1 MNHVILPSKEFS
13 SLCTHP
19 IRLPA
24 YSDAGPGLG
33 HCNILA
39 HPRFTLTSRAQTGFS
54 SPSSFFTLSSVRT
67 FTHFS
72 LALFPHFFL
81 SRCDIRHFSTCGDR
95 KNSSSQVPLSFATST
110 IQLLSPLFSMYL
122 SRDMAGNRSLS
133 SLYALFLSPSITYP
147 FTVTHCAP
155 LTEYVE

>member
-33 HCNILA
+33 HCNIMA

-72 LALFPHFFL
+72 LALFPHFFFNL
-81 SRCDIRHFSTCGDR
+81 VVT
-95 KNSSSQVPLSFATST
+95 FAIFQHAETEKTPPPQS
-110 IQLLSPLFSMYL
+110 LSPLPLPPS
-122 SRDMAGNRSLS
+122 NRSPLS
-133 SLYALFLSPSITYP
+133 SLCISLEIWQVTGPFHPSTLFFSPPLSPIPSLSH
-147 FTVTHCAP
+147 TVHR
-155 LTEYVE
+155 